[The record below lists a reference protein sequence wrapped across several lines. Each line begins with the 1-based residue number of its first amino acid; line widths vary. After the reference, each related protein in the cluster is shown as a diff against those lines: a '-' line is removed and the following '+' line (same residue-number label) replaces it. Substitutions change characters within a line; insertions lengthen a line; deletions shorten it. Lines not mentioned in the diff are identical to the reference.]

1 MDDSSTPIIE
11 KYNKGDRVEFDL
23 LFLYEGNTK
32 KYFLNNIFS
41 IVYLFTIKKNSGIID
56 KLDLIL
62 YKFKII
68 YIL

>member
-41 IVYLFTIKKNSGIID
+41 IVYLFTIRKNSGIID
-56 KLDLIL
+56 KLD
-62 YKFKII
+62 
-68 YIL
+68 